1 MVWTLTLMWMKS
13 NWIELIKTKCVRFC
27 VVAVCVCAPF
37 FSLLYGLALIETV
50 TLNLWSYT
58 FRFQWLA
65 NERQQRNVYV
75 CACWVYFCLSTFNN
89 SFYFTLLEG
98 SFFNNKKKDAVT
110 VVVVFNFVYV
120 AHHCHLYP
128 MHGCMCCAYMR
139 MCMQTGRFFFWVLA
153 EVFSV
158 ACSNRAGQNVF
169 NIIYNLYR
177 TFVE

>member
-1 MVWTLTLMWMKS
+1 MFPCGVVADIQHTLTLMWMKS

-37 FSLLYGLALIETV
+37 LSLLYGLALIETV

-98 SFFNNKKKDAVT
+98 SFFNNNKKKMPLLLLLFSISFMSRIIVIYIQCMAAC
-110 VVVVFNFVYV
+110 VVHICECVCKLDV
-120 AHHCHLYP
+120 
-128 MHGCMCCAYMR
+128 
-139 MCMQTGRFFFWVLA
+139 FFFEFSPKSFQLLA
-153 EVFSV
+153 LIEPDKMYS
-158 ACSNRAGQNVF
+158 
-169 NIIYNLYR
+169 I
-177 TFVE
+177 